1 VSDADQA
8 KERANEPAVAR
19 TRVLVAFACG
29 IAAFV
34 VAMAFMAWQVALMLG
49 WSVAAAT
56 IVVWVF
62 VIVRNR
68 DGRETARLAT
78 REDDSRFVADL
89 ILVSAAV
96 ASLVAGGGTLLK
108 AAESKGVT
116 QAAITAVAVFGVI
129 ASWAVVHSTF
139 MLRYARL
146 YYAEGGG
153 VDFNEDNDPDYRD
166 FAYLALTIG
175 MTFQVSDTNLTA
187 KSIRRTATRHAL
199 LSYLF
204 GAVVV
209 ALVINVVAGLLNR

>member
-1 VSDADQA
+1 VGDGQKNIV
-8 KERANEPAVAR
+8 KEPPVAR
-19 TRVLVAFACG
+19 TRVLVGFGCGVVTFA
-29 IAAFV
+29 
-34 VAMAFMAWQVALMLG
+34 VAMAFMPWQVAVMLG

-56 IVVWVF
+56 IVAWIFLIVWE
-62 VIVRNR
+62 R
-68 DGRETARLAT
+68 DSRDTARLAT
-78 REDDSRFVADL
+78 REDNSRLAADL
-89 ILVSAAV
+89 VVVSAAV

-108 AAESKGVT
+108 AASSRGVT
-116 QAAITAVAVFGVI
+116 EAAITAVAVFGVV
-129 ASWAVVHSTF
+129 ASWAVVHSVF

-153 VDFNEDNDPDYRD
+153 VDFNEDGDPDYRD

-175 MTFQVSDTNLTA
+175 MTFQVSDTNLTT

-209 ALVINVVAGLLNR
+209 ALAINVVAGLLNR